1 LPGLPS
7 LVVPRALAKPG
18 AVRSIFSIPMPRY
31 TLHAGLA
38 LTVLLAGCGGGRAGS
53 SSPAPGPQLPAD
65 SIARLEASYRARMD
79 SARRNYTSADVDF
92 MSGMIHH
99 HGQALVMA
107 ALIPERTATAAMRTL
122 GGRIINAQRDEI
134 ALMQQWL
141 RERSLPVPQPDS
153 SGSMA
158 LMPGLS
164 HDTHH
169 ALMPGML
176 TPGQLEEL
184 RRARGTD
191 FDRLFLLFMIQ
202 HHHGAVT
209 MVDALFNTDGAALD
223 ETVFKLASGVRVD
236 QVTEID
242 RMHLMLRA
250 LR

>member
-1 LPGLPS
+1 
-7 LVVPRALAKPG
+7 
-18 AVRSIFSIPMPRY
+18 MPRY

-38 LTVLLAGCGGGRAGS
+38 LTLLLAGCGGSPARS
-53 SSPAPGPQLPAD
+53 SSAEPGPQRLPAD
-65 SIARLEASYRARMD
+65 SIARLEASYRARTD
-79 SARRNYTSADVDF
+79 SALRNYTIADVDF

-99 HGQALVMA
+99 HAQALVMA
-107 ALIPERTATAAMRTL
+107 ALIPERTATPAMRTL

-141 RERSLPVPQPDS
+141 RERGLPVPQPDS
-153 SGSMA
+153 SGGMA
-158 LMPGLS
+158 MMPGMS
-164 HDTHH
+164 HDSHH
-169 ALMPGML
+169 AMMPGML
-176 TPGQLEEL
+176 TPDQLEQL
-184 RRARGTD
+184 RRARGTE

-236 QVTEID
+236 QVTEVD
-242 RMHLMLRA
+242 RMQLMLQA

>member
-1 LPGLPS
+1 
-7 LVVPRALAKPG
+7 
-18 AVRSIFSIPMPRY
+18 MPRY

-38 LTVLLAGCGGGRAGS
+38 LTVLLAGCGGGRAGTS
-53 SSPAPGPQLPAD
+53 SPGPQRLPAD
-65 SIARLEASYRARMD
+65 SIARLEASYRARTD
-79 SARRNYTSADVDF
+79 SARRNYTIADVDF

-107 ALIPERTATAAMRTL
+107 ALIPERTATPAMRTL

-141 RERSLPVPQPDS
+141 RERGLPVPQPDS
-153 SGSMA
+153 SGGMA
-158 LMPGLS
+158 MMPGMSGMS
-164 HDTHH
+164 HATHH
-169 ALMPGML
+169 AMMPGML
-176 TPGQLEEL
+176 TPDQLEQL
-184 RRARGTD
+184 RRARGTE

-202 HHHGAVT
+202 HHNGAVT

-242 RMHLMLRA
+242 RMQLMIQRLR
-250 LR
+250 